1 MENPNRTLLTIVGV
15 ATILVA
21 IIGASFAYFS
31 ANSTSSTQEVTT
43 GKLMLTAAS
52 GSTGNLNISPT
63 TFSNVSEAAADPNI
77 AKITLEVVTDGT
89 TISTGKYK
97 ITFSTTGIALNTG
110 NDANGDSLVG
120 GSLSDIKWALYD
132 TTDSSSPKGTG
143 TFESGNATDLVAV
156 DNILFPMGNNTDNYI
171 LYIWIENTDQ
181 PQNKLQ
187 ELTITATME
196 AIALQ

>member
-31 ANSTSSTQEVTT
+31 ANSTSSSQEVTT